1 MTFAPSSRRGPWK
14 TGSVWIVRQSGSNLA
29 VRLLLLVVTAV
40 GLLLTGPRA
49 ATAAG
54 CHVSERPAIARA
66 LTWDPLTAMS
76 LLGDRHLPT
85 AIRPAFVPPSCPG
98 ETPTLAS
105 STTQSLASPVQAPSL
120 SRLLARGETI
130 LVPCVNPQP
139 PPFPSQL
146 LRPPRRAAFR
156 LIWESSSPT

>member
-1 MTFAPSSRRGPWK
+1 MTLAPSSSRGHWK

-29 VRLLLLVVTAV
+29 IRLLLLVVTAV
-40 GLLLTGPRA
+40 GLFLTGPRA

-66 LTWDPLTAMS
+66 LTWDRLTAMS

-85 AIRPAFVPPSCPG
+85 SVLPAFVPPSCPG

-105 STTQSLASPVQAPSL
+105 STTQILASPFQAEPS
-120 SRLLARGETI
+120 SRPLARGETI

-156 LIWESSSPT
+156 LIRESSSPS